1 MKRMK
6 CLALTLIFCLLF
18 GMNVSAEE
26 HYSIDGTITVKPAE
40 GGYVNINGI
49 DAEPWIEGSSH
60 TPPTQEECKAL
71 LGVNAD
77 CVIHMADV
85 SLWSEDG
92 DEQLTI
98 PAGMSVTLRFAVPE
112 VTSDSKVIVRH
123 WKDDGTVEDLKPS
136 LIENGHIE
144 VAFTSLSP
152 IAIIVSNEK
161 VVDDGQNKNEGQTT
175 TDNGSSSE
183 NKKSDHSSSKSSDAE
198 NTATTAAATTAAT
211 DDASKVSPKTGENSS
226 IYVAE
231 LLALAALAG
240 VAYSRKKMRG

>member
-18 GMNVSAEE
+18 GMNVSAAE

-161 VVDDGQNKNEGQTT
+161 TA
-175 TDNGSSSE
+175 DNGQSNQQPAADNGNSS
-183 NKKSDHSSSKSSDAE
+183 NDKKSHHSSSKSNDAE
-198 NTATTAAATTAAT
+198 STATTAAATTAAA
-211 DDASKVSPKTGENSS
+211 DNAAKASPKTGENNS
-226 IYVAE
+226 IYVVE